1 MKNWCLISLSA
12 SILKI
17 KKTKKKNKA
26 TNIYWKTSSYL
37 SWLNFPLLD
46 ELRAWGILCLRYQSN
61 IGRQISFSR
70 GYFRHLLV
78 PALNALCVILIP
90 CLLSLMKSFLQIN
103 KCPSKQESLLTLLG
117 KFTLGLSKKQ
127 SDKEDMNWKHLINF
141 SRVIIVWGII
151 VASTRALV
159 RLCDNYTFK
168 EFFQYSSYHI
178 RSLFLQLHT

>member
-70 GYFRHLLV
+70 TYFRHLLV
-78 PALNALCVILIP
+78 PTWNGLCVILIP
-90 CLLSLMKSFLQIN
+90 CLLSLMKFFLQIN
-103 KCPSKQESLLTLLG
+103 KCRSKHESLLTLLG

-127 SDKEDMNWKHLINF
+127 SGKEDMNWKHLINF
-141 SRVIIVWGII
+141 SRVIIVWDII
-151 VASTRALV
+151 VASTRTPV
-159 RLCDNYTFK
+159 RLYDNYTFK
-168 EFFQYSSYHI
+168 ELSI
-178 RSLFLQLHT
+178 